1 MGESRWRV
9 HGSTLLAD
17 SAGASGRMRS
27 NTRHYPHH
35 PSPPPH
41 PFSFFLSFFF
51 CSLSLAI
58 APSKLSTR
66 SHARAPPFCTFFSS
80 PRYRCAATGRLHR
93 EAPPPLGS
101 PLSALQS
108 LVFHSHSLV
117 SALSRPFPL
126 PPLPSYLI
134 TLAATPAPLTPLL
147 PIILCPSSAL
157 SPRRPSSLQRGDVM
171 Q

>member
-27 NTRHYPHH
+27 NTRHYPRTPRTP
-35 PSPPPH
+35 PSLFFL
-41 PFSFFLSFFF
+41 FSFFLSLPFSRH
-51 CSLSLAI
+51 CTLKTI
-58 APSKLSTR
+58 N
-66 SHARAPPFCTFFSS
+66 ARTCARCHSAHFSPLPDIDALPPADC
-80 PRYRCAATGRLHR
+80 TGR
-93 EAPPPLGS
+93 PPLGS

-126 PPLPSYLI
+126 LSLPSYLI
-134 TLAATPAPLTPLL
+134 TLTATSAPLTPLL

-157 SPRRPSSLQRGDVM
+157 SPSCPSSAKR
-171 Q
+171 